1 MNNVLQEVLDINR
14 MSLTALR
21 KKYLEL
27 FSTEPPLTA
36 SRRQLVPKIAYQL
49 QVLAFGGLNT
59 NTLRMIDDFNRGKVP
74 AYVQGKNR
82 TTLPAGTII
91 IKEYHGETYKIS
103 VTDNDFIMNGIHYS
117 SLAKIA
123 RVITGGT
130 NWNAQRFF
138 KLNGGSNAE

>member
-1 MNNVLQEVLDINR
+1 MNSVLQEVIDINK
-14 MSLTALR
+14 MPLAALR
-21 KKYLEL
+21 KKYQEL
-27 FSTEPPLTA
+27 FSIEPPLTA

-49 QVLAFGGLNT
+49 QVLTFGGLNAH
-59 NTLRMIDDFNRGKVP
+59 TLKMIDDFNRGKVP

-82 TTLPAGTII
+82 TTLPAGTVI
-91 IKEYHGETYKIS
+91 IKEYHGETYKIK
-103 VTDNDFIMNGIHYS
+103 VTDDDFIMNGTHYS

-138 KLNGGSNAE
+138 KLNGADNAQ